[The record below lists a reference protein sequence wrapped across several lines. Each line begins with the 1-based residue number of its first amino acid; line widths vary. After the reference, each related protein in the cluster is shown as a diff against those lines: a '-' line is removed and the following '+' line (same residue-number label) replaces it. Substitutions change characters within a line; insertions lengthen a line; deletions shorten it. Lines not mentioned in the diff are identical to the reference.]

1 MKAKG
6 KPFPVVITI
15 RLELL
20 SVALFYKIPAF
31 FGLIIPPVKSRIW
44 YCKETIT
51 LWGIIFAALSMPLKT
66 SGFGAAP
73 QLYVKSV
80 ALKSVF

>member
-51 LWGIIFAALSMPLKT
+51 LWGIIFAALSMP
-66 SGFGAAP
+66 SGKA
-73 QLYVKSV
+73 SV
-80 ALKSVF
+80 EKISQSGRKVFSFMMS